1 MIIVRQFTAPVC
13 WASPMQFRPCCRRL
27 PADFFDPFHLSPSL
41 CRAKII
47 ILWNSE
53 KAPPSRS
60 KWPPMPVPLTVTDG
74 KRKVS
79 VCFHSTRVWA
89 TVTPTVSHFDCLSS
103 FFFFFLP
110 RIFLTRYF
118 ILMPVIHLHIHL
130 SMWHLPST
138 QAAFISIP
146 VSHSHVVIVALAK
159 SSLVVTRSSPTHSPH
174 LTKKRTPN
182 KK

>member
-13 WASPMQFRPCCRRL
+13 WASPMQFRPCRRRL

-89 TVTPTVSHFDCLSS
+89 TVTPTVSHFDCLS
-103 FFFFFLP
+103 FFFFFATYLP
-110 RIFLTRYF
+110 YAPLHFDARHPSSYPSLNVTSPINPSGIHFHSRQSFSCCHRRPGKKLTRRNE
-118 ILMPVIHLHIHL
+118 I
-130 SMWHLPST
+130 
-138 QAAFISIP
+138 ISDSFSS
-146 VSHSHVVIVALAK
+146 SHKKAHAK
-159 SSLVVTRSSPTHSPH
+159 
-174 LTKKRTPN
+174 
-182 KK
+182 